1 MTPWSVQPGPAP
13 CPGEVIL
20 HRQWPSRLDVKDE
33 VIAVLSTALLDRGWV
48 LGDDE
53 PWLVLCLD
61 EVVVNAM
68 LHGNEGDPYL
78 TIDVHLFHHQDR
90 WCLHVADHGE
100 GFSPAQVPDNE
111 DPGSLLLE
119 HGRGI
124 RIMSEWL
131 DRLTFYRNGATAVLE
146 RRIDPTIAKE
156 PHGL

>member
-13 CPGEVIL
+13 CLGEVIL

-33 VIAVLSTALLDRGWV
+33 IIAVLSAALLDRGWV
-48 LGDDE
+48 LSDDE
-53 PWLVLCLD
+53 PWLALCLD

-78 TIDVHLFHHQDR
+78 TIDVHLFQHQDR

-100 GFSPAQVPDNE
+100 GFSPAQVPDSE
-111 DPGSLLLE
+111 DPDSLLLE

-146 RRIDPTIAKE
+146 RRIEPTIAKE